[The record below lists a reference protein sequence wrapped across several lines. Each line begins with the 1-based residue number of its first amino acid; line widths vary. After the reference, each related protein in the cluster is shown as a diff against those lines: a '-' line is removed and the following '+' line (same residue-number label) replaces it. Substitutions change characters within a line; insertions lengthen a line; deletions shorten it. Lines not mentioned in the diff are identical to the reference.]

1 MEQIIVDMIETA
13 VRENYTEMFE
23 SIRYLIDT
31 LAITYNA
38 PSNWRDIGEML
49 VEKYKDNKLVY
60 NELQLW
66 NYE

>member
-1 MEQIIVDMIETA
+1 MEQVIIKMIDTA
-13 VRENYTEMFE
+13 VAENYTEMFE
-23 SIRYLIDT
+23 SIRDLIYT

-38 PSNWRDIGEML
+38 LSNWRDIGEML